1 VKVYCASLTH
11 ESNSFSPLPTDM
23 ASFRELFLC
32 RPSAGEGVDILD
44 QPLLECNL
52 RMLSLERGWE
62 VVDGLYAG
70 ANPSAPTVRRD
81 YESLQADIVEP
92 LRAAMPVD
100 MVLLFLHGAQMA
112 EGYDDCEGAILEAV
126 RAVVGPD
133 VTIGVELDLHCNI
146 TPAMI
151 GNADIIIACK
161 EYPHTDFL
169 PRARELAGLCEAAAK
184 GEIKPVMAFAR
195 TPMLGFFHTTREPMR
210 SFVHSL
216 FAEEKREGILSVSLA
231 HGFPASDFE
240 HVGAGVIVV
249 TDGDAALAEATA
261 QRLAEAFFSL
271 REEIAAPGL
280 STEDALAEALAIGS
294 GPVVIADASD
304 NPGGG
309 AAGDSTH
316 FLRAM
321 IDAGITDAAVGHLW
335 DPAAYDLIERAG
347 IGASIPLRIGGKSGP
362 LAGDPVD
369 AVIEVM
375 CIRDDLRQ
383 LMFDEPV
390 PLGPAA
396 SVRVGGIEIVI
407 TRVRNQTFGPQ
418 TFIDLGIDI
427 PRKRIVVVK
436 SAQHFHTQ
444 FAPLAAGIVYASPP
458 GSVST
463 DFASYPYRRIQRP
476 IWPLDTPPF
485 SAFGQDW
492 KA

>member
-1 VKVYCASLTH
+1 MKVYCAGLTH

-32 RPSAGEGVDILD
+32 RPWAGEGTDILS
-44 QPLLECNL
+44 QPFLECNL
-52 RMLSLERGWE
+52 RTLSLEHGWE

-70 ANPSAPTVRRD
+70 ANPSAPTVRKD
-81 YESLQADIVEP
+81 YERLQGDIVER
-92 LRAAMPVD
+92 LREAMPVD

-112 EGYDDCEGAILEAV
+112 EGYDDCEGAILEEV

-133 VTIGVELDLHCNI
+133 VPIGVELDLHCNI
-146 TPAMI
+146 TPAMSA
-151 GNADIIIACK
+151 NADIIIACK

-169 PRARELAGLCEAAAK
+169 PRARELVALCEATAK
-184 GEIKPVMAFAR
+184 GEVKPVMAFAR
-195 TPMLGFFHTTREPMR
+195 VPMLGFFHTTRQPMR
-210 SFVHSL
+210 GFVDSL
-216 FAEEKREGILSVSLA
+216 FAEEKRDGILSISLA

-240 HVGAGVIVV
+240 DVGAGVLVV
-249 TDGDAALAEATA
+249 ADGDVGLAEATA
-261 QRLAEAFFSL
+261 QRIAEEFFAL
-271 REEIAAPGL
+271 REAIVAPGL
-280 STEDALAEALAIGS
+280 GVGDALAEALAIGG

-321 IDAGITDAAVGHLW
+321 IDAGVADAAIGHLW

-347 IGASIPLRIGGKSGP
+347 VGASIPLRIGGKSGP

-369 AVIEVM
+369 AVVEVL
-375 CIRDDLRQ
+375 CIRGDLKQ

-390 PLGPAA
+390 SLGPAA
-396 SVRVGGIEIVI
+396 SVRVDGIEIVI

-427 PRKRIVVVK
+427 PAKRLVVVK

-463 DFASYPYRRIQRP
+463 DFASYPYRRIRRP
-476 IWPLDTPPF
+476 IWPLDAPPF
-485 SAFGQDW
+485 TAYGRDW